1 MQAAGHARAF
11 QRLAGA
17 VLLSQGHETGH
28 FGLGDRDFFSTEI
41 GQRNIGDHEV
51 LIGLGLYH
59 SAHGV
64 FSMFTERR
72 WSRIDA
78 VKSEPGGT
86 IPVATLLG
94 DV

>member
-1 MQAAGHARAF
+1 MQGLTRAGL
-11 QRLAGA
+11 LA
-17 VLLSQGHETGH
+17 QGHETWH
-28 FGLGDRDFFSTEI
+28 FGFGDRDFFSTEI

-59 SAHGV
+59 SAHGM

-78 VKSEPGGT
+78 VQSEPGGQM
-86 IPVATLLG
+86 PVATLLG
-94 DV
+94 NVLI

>member
-1 MQAAGHARAF
+1 
-11 QRLAGA
+11 
-17 VLLSQGHETGH
+17 
-28 FGLGDRDFFSTEI
+28 
-41 GQRNIGDHEV
+41 
-51 LIGLGLYH
+51 
-59 SAHGV
+59 
-64 FSMFTERR
+64 MFTERR